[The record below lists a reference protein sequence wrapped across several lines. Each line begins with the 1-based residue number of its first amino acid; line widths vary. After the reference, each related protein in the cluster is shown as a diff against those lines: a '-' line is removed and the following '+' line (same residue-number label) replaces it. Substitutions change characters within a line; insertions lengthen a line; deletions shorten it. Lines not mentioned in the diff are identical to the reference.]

1 MASEISKFGVR
12 GLPTVTGSAPSYRV
26 RTRSGGGQRGNRV
39 TPSRRAPV
47 RAPRLRR
54 PFAALSEP
62 LPPDERSERSRYH
75 LYRLRA
81 GELTSL
87 ATTDSPAGIGV
98 MLCTLHEDGEF
109 DRPDDSV
116 GILDTG
122 ARGYDK
128 PGVWL
133 VHPFALGRKR

>member
-1 MASEISKFGVR
+1 MAGHYI
-12 GLPTVTGSAPSYRV
+12 GS
-26 RTRSGGGQRGNRV
+26 SGDRQRGQRSHLPV
-39 TPSRRAPV
+39 VPPVLAPIH
-47 RAPRLRR
+47 
-54 PFAALSEP
+54 LSEP

-87 ATTDSPAGIGV
+87 ATTDTPGGVGV
-98 MLCTLHEDGEF
+98 MLCILHEDGEF

-128 PGVWL
+128 PGMWL
-133 VHPFALGRKR
+133 VHPFALGRKQ